1 MSKKDNMLV
10 WPAAKNMPTRI
21 LKNNFI
27 SKLIGESEEVESD
40 TANAGLIAAEVEVSA
55 RWEIVM
61 KSEGCHHVEIGDEAM
76 LRPGFAP
83 IYLFSFDGDKYA
95 VFTENDAIG
104 AW

>member
-10 WPAAKNMPTRI
+10 LPVTKNMPTRL

-27 SKLIGESEEVESD
+27 SKLIGESEEVESNA
-40 TANAGLIAAEVEVSA
+40 ANAGLIAAEVEVASH
-55 RWEIVM
+55 WEIVM
-61 KSEGCHHVEIGDEAM
+61 KSEGCQHVEIGDEAM
-76 LRPGFAP
+76 LRPGSVP
-83 IYLFSFDGDKYA
+83 IYMFEFDGDKYA